1 MCLTSFLGSDGW
13 TEHWSDAHS
22 CGYFWHA
29 ASGQSHWSMDV
40 ETPRVNETATPTI
53 RPGDAKPPHDAPL
66 HVSLGPEEEYAAF
79 VEAVAEP
86 GSSSVSQAAE
96 PPPPSSA
103 SAEPGPSSAS
113 QAAEP
118 PSPGPGSAEPV
129 PSSASQP
136 VEADADREDDL
147 LSELPGEEPDW
158 SNGDH
163 VNEDAFDGTRDF
175 HNGLEQRVDT
185 ETAGA
190 MLEGIEQQR
199 LPEAVLPEFLRPVQ
213 GSEGGCAR
221 LSRELSEMQALK
233 EAAQEHVRWR
243 STCVNEADVD
253 MAAFV
258 SSMRAMAK
266 SWMRDEEVLFPVRD
280 LGLLSGTGAPGSAS
294 SAQA

>member
-1 MCLTSFLGSDGW
+1 MCLTSFFGSDGW
-13 TEHWSDAHS
+13 TEHWSDTHG

-29 ASGQSHWSMDV
+29 AIGQSHWSMTV
-40 ETPRVNETATPTI
+40 QTHRGNETVTPTI
-53 RPGDAKPPHDAPL
+53 RAPLPASASEPSIRASQSATPVSLRPGDAKPAHYVPL

-79 VEAVAEP
+79 VKAMAEP

-118 PSPGPGSAEPV
+118 PSPGPGSAKPV
-129 PSSASQP
+129 PGFASQP

-163 VNEDAFDGTRDF
+163 VNEDAFDGTQEL
-175 HNGLEQRVDT
+175 HNGLEQCVDT

-190 MLEGIEQQR
+190 MLE
-199 LPEAVLPEFLRPVQ
+199 V
-213 GSEGGCAR
+213 
-221 LSRELSEMQALK
+221 
-233 EAAQEHVRWR
+233 
-243 STCVNEADVD
+243 
-253 MAAFV
+253 
-258 SSMRAMAK
+258 
-266 SWMRDEEVLFPVRD
+266 
-280 LGLLSGTGAPGSAS
+280 
-294 SAQA
+294 